1 MGERSDGVTSLRQ
14 LEGWGGSISL
24 QKENE
29 HLSSEK
35 NTGLNLP
42 WTGPGSFRKGRAG
55 QGLQPLGFMSIAA
68 FPIGCLQPMMKHG
81 RDPIFREPTL
91 GSRKLLRWFIWVQ
104 GLAKGLAESSS
115 GTRQAHI
122 LSPNLPSFTWGQ
134 TCIVCRL
141 LQLFPASFLFSL
153 NCLLI

>member
-1 MGERSDGVTSLRQ
+1 MGERSDRVTSLRQ
-14 LEGWGGSISL
+14 LEGWGGSIRL

-35 NTGLNLP
+35 NTGLTLS
-42 WTGPGSFRKGRAG
+42 WTGPGSPERAG
-55 QGLQPLGFMSIAA
+55 QGLQPPGSMSIAA
-68 FPIGCLQPMMKHG
+68 LPMGCLQPMMKHD

-91 GSRKLLRWFIWVQ
+91 GGRRLLRRFIWAQ

-122 LSPNLPSFTWGQ
+122 FSPNLPSFTWGQ
-134 TCIVCRL
+134 TCIVCQL
-141 LQLFPASFLFSL
+141 LQLFPAPFLFL
-153 NCLLI
+153 KCLLI